1 MNQLD
6 SLSEMIQVCVDIAYS
21 EYNQSPS
28 GERGA
33 ALYQVS
39 RELSRIAWAVRGV
52 KQTTTPSDP
61 FLDAVRAGA
70 EPETHGRTP
79 TTEEI
84 EDARN
89 HLMPYQAAFIKRA
102 LKLRPQP
109 TPEEIEDAAAA
120 ERFSSSKHRLP

>member
-61 FLDAVRAGA
+61 FLDAIRA

-79 TTEEI
+79 TTDEI
-84 EDARN
+84 EDAR
-89 HLMPYQAAFIKRA
+89 HHR
-102 LKLRPQP
+102 QP
-109 TPEEIEDAAAA
+109 TPA
-120 ERFSSSKHRLP
+120 ELAELDGGD